1 MKRIGYLGRFLVLG
15 VGLVAVCVCGTALAL
30 PIIPEAITITD
41 LNEYGVDVA
50 ATVHSG
56 HSYHSA
62 GFEPYRAFDIN
73 TATGWATAGGKAP
86 PTIDNFLSICL
97 TNGLAG
103 GTASIHGF
111 TWQNRAAD
119 ADLVKSI
126 EAKFYSDEF
135 VTQVGSSGIVT
146 GLTATATNIT
156 FAPVSNVRYVRF
168 SVQDTGLGNPGARE
182 IRFRGVLPVHTPI
195 TLFNFLGVGKN
206 MAAEIYS
213 FHSHYAGQSW
223 GDVTNAFSG
232 SSARQW
238 AANTSSK
245 TLPIEDW
252 LSVDLTPGLS
262 AAGLSGAKINGLAF
276 QNRGAAA
283 DAATSFEIKFY
294 SDEFVTQVGSSGVIT
309 GVPAAPTAT
318 NITFATVGNVKYL
331 RFRLLG
337 MAQTWGNAG
346 AAHIQFTTE
355 PIMRGTIIIVL

>member
-1 MKRIGYLGRFLVLG
+1 
-15 VGLVAVCVCGTALAL
+15 
-30 PIIPEAITITD
+30 
-41 LNEYGVDVA
+41 
-50 ATVHSG
+50 
-56 HSYHSA
+56 
-62 GFEPYRAFDIN
+62 
-73 TATGWATAGGKAP
+73 
-86 PTIDNFLSICL
+86 
-97 TNGLAG
+97 LAG

-111 TWQNRAAD
+111 TWQNRDAD
-119 ADLVKSI
+119 GDLVKSL

-146 GLTATATNIT
+146 GLTAVATNIT

-168 SVQDTGLGNPGARE
+168 SVQDTGLANPGAKE

-195 TLFNFLGVGKN
+195 TLFNFLGTGKN
-206 MAAEIYS
+206 MGADIYS
-213 FHSHYAGQSW
+213 FHSHYAGQPW

-232 SSARQW
+232 SSALQW

-276 QNRGAAA
+276 QNRGGAA

-318 NITFATVGNVKYL
+318 NITFATVMNVKYL

-337 MAQTWGNAG
+337 MAQAWGNAG

-355 PIMRGTIIIVL
+355 PKRGTLIRVQ